1 MKVAD
6 AAPEAVA
13 EADPQG
19 TYVHLRLAPV
29 PPDAPEPARPGPTAM
44 ILLCDRSRSML
55 EARALQ
61 ARVASQLLERL
72 GPDDAFTIVDGDV
85 SARALQGGLRP
96 ATELDR
102 RTALAFLDGDE
113 PDGASDLGRLL
124 VAGGEAVRQARARR
138 LDPVV
143 VYLGDASPTWGDT
156 QAAAL
161 GRVAAESLGGAA
173 LHVVLLGKS
182 TEEGVASA
190 LAEAGHGRLLRP
202 KSEDEAARA
211 AALVASASG
220 TRRID
225 GVRLLGAEAADVAQP
240 PPSTVYEGDEVE
252 ASLFLPAGADAR
264 GLRLAGMVAGKPFS
278 RPIELASAV
287 PARDVALRWASAK
300 IETLERDGDANKDQV
315 IAMSLSRG
323 VMSRYT
329 SLLVLESD
337 EAYERMQITRKAHT
351 ADPAEVRV
359 SARDLDGADGASPSV
374 SPDHLQPGD
383 PEVRVPAPADA
394 QSVVVVFPFGETK
407 EASFE
412 PDDRGGEWVVRFLV
426 DRRTPD
432 GAYEI
437 LVRVTHH
444 DGTVEI
450 LKLPYV
456 VDTQRPHLRVAVH
469 RQGAAYKILATQEL
483 SPEEIAAQAPELTG
497 TLDERRRR
505 AARILTDAKRVE
517 VRAPDGQVLSLTH
530 VRLGEFSGTWSP
542 RAAGRGACPWRPGGL
557 APRRRRRPRAQR
569 VRDGRGAAMNL
580 ARAIGCIVAFALIAG
595 RAGAAP
601 AEAAP
606 RADAAPAEA
615 KGAPALTD
623 RDDAL
628 ACAPLEGGALAIG
641 TGGGLVLVGP
651 AGDVRA
657 ITAMDGLPGTR
668 VYAVAPSG
676 GSLWVGSEGGA
687 AEVSLT
693 PELRVE
699 RVVRVSGASG
709 AAVRAVLPRA
719 DGVYLG
725 TWGAGVVRVAPGS
738 AVAEPVRGHA
748 SGSHVAALAEHQGSV
763 YVAYG
768 DGPPAV
774 LRGGALRELGVA
786 TRDAALSTPTHG
798 QALVSVGSTLLLGD
812 LEGLFRLDGDAA
824 TLVSSVDARALAYGP
839 RGLLVGT
846 FGAGLLAGAT
856 VGALSPERGVS
867 RFVRGAGGLG
877 SARCVATPDGVLVDE
892 GSGWRRVR
900 LGALPSNDVTAVVVS
915 GDRVAIGTFDRGAT
929 IDQGGSLHPVAGL
942 EPDEAIETA
951 AWLGDDASS
960 PLLLG
965 TAHGLVR
972 VAADGCNPPMARR
985 GRPALV
991 VRAGNPPAAGRSR
1004 PRRDRRRARVRR
1016 RGVRSRDGA
1025 LAAPRRRQGRGAAP
1039 ARVSDARHVGA
1050 RSQRRRHALDRHDG
1064 RPLLRA
1070 GDGVPSRRPRHGR
1083 AHRRLGHR
1091 ARRRRRGRLRRH
1103 LLRRRDAPSRRG
1115 RRAPRDSHLGGGYV
1129 NAGGLTVLGDRLYAA
1144 TMDGA
1149 LVRAKDSDA
1158 ARGTRSSARRRGGT
1172 SPASA
1177 RSATR
1182 CGSRAGGESA
1192 SRGG

>member
-1 MKVAD
+1 
-6 AAPEAVA
+6 
-13 EADPQG
+13 
-19 TYVHLRLAPV
+19 
-29 PPDAPEPARPGPTAM
+29 
-44 ILLCDRSRSML
+44 
-55 EARALQ
+55 
-61 ARVASQLLERL
+61 
-72 GPDDAFTIVDGDV
+72 
-85 SARALQGGLRP
+85 
-96 ATELDR
+96 
-102 RTALAFLDGDE
+102 
-113 PDGASDLGRLL
+113 
-124 VAGGEAVRQARARR
+124 
-138 LDPVV
+138 
-143 VYLGDASPTWGDT
+143 
-156 QAAAL
+156 
-161 GRVAAESLGGAA
+161 
-173 LHVVLLGKS
+173 
-182 TEEGVASA
+182 
-190 LAEAGHGRLLRP
+190 
-202 KSEDEAARA
+202 
-211 AALVASASG
+211 
-220 TRRID
+220 
-225 GVRLLGAEAADVAQP
+225 
-240 PPSTVYEGDEVE
+240 
-252 ASLFLPAGADAR
+252 
-264 GLRLAGMVAGKPFS
+264 
-278 RPIELASAV
+278 
-287 PARDVALRWASAK
+287 
-300 IETLERDGDANKDQV
+300 
-315 IAMSLSRG
+315 
-323 VMSRYT
+323 
-329 SLLVLESD
+329 
-337 EAYERMQITRKAHT
+337 
-351 ADPAEVRV
+351 
-359 SARDLDGADGASPSV
+359 
-374 SPDHLQPGD
+374 
-383 PEVRVPAPADA
+383 
-394 QSVVVVFPFGETK
+394 
-407 EASFE
+407 
-412 PDDRGGEWVVRFLV
+412 
-426 DRRTPD
+426 
-432 GAYEI
+432 
-437 LVRVTHH
+437 
-444 DGTVEI
+444 
-450 LKLPYV
+450 
-456 VDTQRPHLRVAVH
+456 
-469 RQGAAYKILATQEL
+469 
-483 SPEEIAAQAPELTG
+483 
-497 TLDERRRR
+497 
-505 AARILTDAKRVE
+505 
-517 VRAPDGQVLSLTH
+517 
-530 VRLGEFSGTWSP
+530 
-542 RAAGRGACPWRPGGL
+542 
-557 APRRRRRPRAQR
+557 
-569 VRDGRGAAMNL
+569 MNL

-877 SARCVATPDGVLVDE
+877 SARCAATPDGVLVDE

-972 VAADGCNPPMARR
+972 VAADGSIRR
-985 GRPALV
+985 WRAADGLPSSF
-991 VRAGNPPAAGRSR
+991 VRAILPLPDGRVLVGTDEGPAFVAAGSDRVTALLPPRDAGKGVAPRPLGSPMRATWALARSE
-1004 PRRDRRRARVRR
+1004 DGTLWIGTTAGLYYGQGTAFRRAALATGELTDDWVTALA
-1016 RGVRSRDGA
+1016 VDGA
-1025 LAAPRRRQGRGAAP
+1025 DVFVGTYSGGVTRLRVAGA
-1039 ARVSDARHVGA
+1039 G
-1050 RSQRRRHALDRHDG
+1050 
-1064 RPLLRA
+1064 LRA
-1070 GDGVPSRRPRHGR
+1070 TP
-1083 AHRRLGHR
+1083 
-1091 ARRRRRGRLRRH
+1091 
-1103 LLRRRDAPSRRG
+1103 
-1115 RRAPRDSHLGGGYV
+1115 LGGGYV

-1149 LVRAKDSDA
+1149 LVRAKDNDA
-1158 ARGTRSSARRRGGT
+1158 GAWDALEHAAPGRDVTGVRAVGDALWFASRRGIGVARR
-1172 SPASA
+1172 
-1177 RSATR
+1177 
-1182 CGSRAGGESA
+1182 
-1192 SRGG
+1192 